1 MTQRKK
7 LALAS
12 AAVLLTLV
20 VSAALWFGLFLLRP
34 VAPATPQPLLLPAGA
49 SFAKV
54 AGILADGGVI
64 ASRGKF
70 ELLARMRGDAT
81 RIKAGTYAFQEPAT
95 PGQVLDRLVAGDVMR
110 LQFTIPEG
118 FTLAEIAARL
128 EAEKFIRASDFLALT
143 RAPAFLRELG
153 VAAPS
158 LEGYLFP
165 ETYTVVAGSSPR
177 NLIETMVR
185 QFRSRVDAKLV
196 AAANKQGLSL
206 HQLVTLA
213 SIIQKEAGT
222 VAEMPLISAVFHN
235 RLQQGIPLQ
244 ADPTVIYG
252 IEDFDGNLTRAH
264 LATAT
269 PYNTYRMRGLPPTP
283 IASPGEQALRAA
295 AQPADVD
302 YLYFVAR
309 GDGTHVF
316 STTLKEHNRNVRR
329 FQLRR

>member
-252 IEDFDGNLTRAH
+252 IEDFDGNLTGGH